1 MKKDQS
7 TDLSRK
13 AEELLNA
20 VFSKNNSQMTEDEV
34 LKLVQ
39 EMEVLQVELE
49 LQNEELA
56 KAKAVEEING
66 AKYRNLFDDAPSG
79 YFTLDRDANITEVN
93 HAGAKLLG
101 KDRNKLKFS
110 QFRFFVSDSSK
121 ETFNLFFEKVWFD
134 EKKETCEIC
143 ILDHQEA
150 MVNVRIDGVV
160 VDNGFHCLITVT
172 DITERIN
179 AENELRNEVER
190 TKLLLDLFT
199 KAPFLTDNELY
210 GEVLDIVLKVTGS
223 QIAFLHKISD
233 DQQEIILTKWNTETK
248 RKGSVEVDENHYPID
263 NAGNLADCIRLQLPV
278 VRNNIRTPDNRIE
291 LPAGYP
297 QVDRTLAIPIVQD
310 EKVYIILGVGNKQ
323 SNYLNSDISHIQLVA
338 DELYKILEKRKIET
352 ALKESERKALK
363 SNLHLKSILESPH
376 GIIIFSLDR
385 NYCYTAFTVSHR
397 EVVKVIW
404 GQTIEIGMNI
414 LEIISL
420 VEDRSKAK
428 SNFDRV
434 FRGEFFILDEEY
446 GDTDMFRSFWEN
458 RYSPIYN
465 DLSEI
470 TGLTVFVTEITERRR
485 AEEELRRSE
494 EKYRNIFENVY
505 DVYYEALLDGTIIEI
520 SPSIETISKGQYR
533 RNELIGKSI
542 VDFYTNLEEWNNFYH
557 ELSKFGKVTDFE
569 LSLRNKDGSLLPI
582 SITSGLR
589 HDATGRPVIIGSM
602 RDITE
607 RKKSEKLIAQ
617 NNKDLQFLNS
627 FALSLSR
634 LSSSEALAGFL
645 LQQLKGYTEATI
657 VAYSEYNRYDRVL
670 VTKIVD
676 AERFLL
682 DLVVEVTGSDLI
694 NLESPVSNEVY
705 NELVANNIHKHDT
718 FTEASFGAIP
728 INFDSIFRER
738 SRIKNIYGIALTI
751 GAELFGTLLLC
762 FADDVPASSE
772 ELMQSFANL
781 SAVALRRKRAEDE
794 LKSSYDQLEQKV
806 VERTLELNQVNAF
819 IKAIVNNAGVT
830 VISTTNT
837 GNVVSFN
844 PAAEQMLGYSQE
856 EVVGKY
862 SILQFF
868 DRDEIYRK
876 AKEYGVFNNEDGTLD
891 FETYI
896 DYVIENRPD
905 TFEWKMVRK
914 DGTSVPVLLS
924 LDWLKGADGWNTG
937 YVGVATDITLR
948 KQSEDALRISEKN
961 LSQITDSVPIFIALL
976 NKDLE
981 YIFINKAY
989 ERFLNLAKSEILGRN
1004 VSEIVGDKVFERAYP
1019 FLLSALNGDTNT
1031 LEIRLTRA
1039 NNQERIVLATYLPYY
1054 QGDVIYGV
1062 LATIIDVT
1070 ERIQSEE
1077 LLNKKVV
1084 ENLAILKAVPDLF
1097 FKIDKYG
1104 RFLSFQSGENIPL
1117 YVTPDKFIG
1126 LKIEDVMPPN
1136 ISSLALSAMNQALQ
1150 TKELVSF
1157 EYELTFNND
1166 VRFFEDRVLTIDEEE
1181 ILMIIRDITD
1191 RKITEKALSWNE
1203 SLLKKVTESSPLGFL
1218 VVDNR
1223 TDEILYF
1230 NHNFCEIWGILHLE
1244 ERMRKKELKNS
1255 AIIPDCL
1262 PVLKD
1267 VAAFAESCKPLQDVD
1282 NRITIEDE
1290 IPFIDG
1296 RIIRRF
1302 SAQIR
1307 DIEDHYNGR
1316 LYIFEDISFR
1326 KISEE
1331 IVVIQRDLATGLSAT
1346 SDLNEALM
1354 LTLRSI
1360 LQIKNV
1366 DGGGI
1371 YLMNS
1376 GTGQLE
1382 LKAHQGLSDQFIQTV
1397 RHYGSDSTQLKLIR
1411 KGIPIYGPGNQIIT
1425 TSAREAELDRI
1436 LSVAIIPIQHEG
1448 IVIGSINLSSKSS
1461 NDFYANTQLSL
1472 EAIALQ
1478 LGGTISRIFTEK
1490 ALLSSQL
1497 NFKILFDTIDDFM
1510 FILDTNGNIMIVN
1523 SVVETRLGYT
1533 IEELTGMNVLSVHPP
1548 ERREEAGFIVGE
1560 MIAGRTLFCP
1570 VPLFTK
1576 YGNYIPVETRVVL
1589 GKWDNKDVLF
1599 GISRDITDRQIAQQE
1614 LALRES
1620 YLTAVI
1626 NNHPGMFWLKD
1637 LQGRFLIVN
1646 SRNDQYLKSY
1656 LFPNRLSVI
1665 GLTDFDIF
1673 SKEDSERYR
1682 LQDKEVVKSLEPGV
1696 FEVYEFRDNRPI
1708 WYETFKF
1715 PVLDRIGEVIGISGY
1730 AIEITQ
1736 RKQTEVALRMQS
1748 AAFES
1753 FALAIIITDIN
1764 GNIQWANSAYAGLT
1778 GYDLAEI
1785 VGKNN
1790 GKLVNSGMQSPEFYK
1805 NLWETILG
1813 GNVWSGELINKR
1825 KDNSLYPEELTITP
1839 ILQPNREISGFI
1851 AIKIDITK
1859 RKQLE
1864 ESLIAAIS
1872 KEKELNDLKS
1882 RFVSMASHEFRTPL
1896 ASILITDESLISYW
1910 KRMSDEQIIL
1920 KLQNVKDQVLHLTNI
1935 VNDVM
1940 QVSKIQEGQVTFSP
1954 QMVELVA
1961 LCQTTIQNFNLDIKL
1976 VNKIEFETNFKIL
1989 NMNLD
1994 LRLITQVL
2002 NNLISNALKYTIFY
2016 PVVKVRLY
2024 QQEDYIFLTVQDNG
2038 IGIPEADQKYL
2049 FQPFYRATN
2058 VKQIQGTGL
2067 GLNIV
2072 KDAVRLHDGK
2082 INFVSLPGKGTTFV
2096 VQLPLKLAY
2105 NQ

>member
-7 TDLSRK
+7 TNLSRK
-13 AEELLNA
+13 AEELFNA
-20 VFSKNNSQMTEDEV
+20 VSSKPNSQMTEDEV

-79 YFTLDRDANITEVN
+79 YFTLDSDANITEVN

-101 KDRNKLKFS
+101 KDRNKLNFS
-110 QFRFFVSDSSK
+110 QFRFFVSVGSK

-134 EKKETCEIC
+134 EKKETCEIS
-143 ILDHQEA
+143 ILDPRGAQ
-150 MVNVRIDGVV
+150 VNVRIDGVV
-160 VDNGFHCLITVT
+160 VDNGSHCLITVT
-172 DITERIN
+172 DITDRIN

-199 KAPFLTDNELY
+199 KAPLLTDNELY
-210 GEVLDIVLKVTGS
+210 GEILDIVVKVTVS
-223 QIAFLHKISD
+223 KIAFLHKISS
-233 DQQEIILTKWNTETK
+233 DQQEVILTTRKSETK
-248 RKGSVEVDENHYPID
+248 KKGLEEVDENHYPIND
-263 NAGNLADCIRLQLPV
+263 AGNLADCIRLKLPI
-278 VRNNIRTPDNRIE
+278 VRNNIRTPDNSIE
-291 LPAGYP
+291 LSTGHTH
-297 QVDRTLAIPIVQD
+297 VDRTLAIPIVQD
-310 EKVYIILGVGNKQ
+310 DKVYIILGVANKQ
-323 SNYLNSDISHIQLVA
+323 NNYLNSDISHIQFVA
-338 DELYKILEKRKIET
+338 DEFYKILEKRKVET
-352 ALKESERKALK
+352 ALKESESKALK

-397 EVVKVIW
+397 EVMNVIW
-404 GQTIEIGMNI
+404 GRTIEIGMNI

-420 VEDRSKAK
+420 AEDRAKARF
-428 SNFDRV
+428 NFDRV
-434 FRGEFFILDEEY
+434 FTGEFFILDEEY
-446 GDTDMFRSFWEN
+446 GEAGMFRTFWEN

-520 SPSIETISKGQYR
+520 SPSIETISKGQYK

-542 VDFYTNLEEWNNFYH
+542 VDFYSNPEERNNFYY

-569 LSLRNKDGSLLPI
+569 LSLLNRDGSVMPI
-582 SITSGLR
+582 SISSGLR

-634 LSSSEALAGFL
+634 LSSSDALDGFL

-657 VAYSEYNRYDRVL
+657 VAYSEYNRYDQAL
-670 VTKIVD
+670 VTRIVD
-676 AERFLL
+676 AERVLL

-694 NLESPVSNEVY
+694 NLEIPVSEDIY
-705 NELVANNIHKHDT
+705 NKLVSCNINKHDT
-718 FTEASFGAIP
+718 FTEASFGTIP
-728 INFDSIFRER
+728 IDIDSVFRER

-751 GAELFGTLLLC
+751 GAELYGTLLLC
-762 FADDVPASSE
+762 FADDVPTSSE

-781 SAVALRRKRAEDE
+781 SAVALRRKRAEDD
-794 LKSSYDQLEQKV
+794 LKISYDQLEQKV

-819 IKAIVNNAGVT
+819 NKAIVNNAGVT

-837 GNVVSFN
+837 GEVVTFN
-844 PAAEQMLGYSQE
+844 PAAEQMLGYRQE
-856 EVVGKY
+856 EVIGKF

-868 DRDEIYRK
+868 DKIEIFNK
-876 AKEYGVFNNEDGTLD
+876 AKEYGTLNNDGTFDL
-891 FETYI
+891 ETYI
-896 DYVIENRPD
+896 DYVIEKRPD
-905 TFEWKMVRK
+905 TFEWKMVRR
-914 DGTSVPVLLS
+914 DGTAVPVLLS
-924 LDWLKGADGWNTG
+924 LDWLKGSDGWNTG

-948 KQSEDALRISEKN
+948 KQTEDALMISEKN

-981 YIFINKAY
+981 YIFTNRAY
-989 ERFLNLAKSEILGRN
+989 EKFLNLTKLEILGKN
-1004 VSEIVGDKVFERAYP
+1004 VKEIVGDIVYERAYS
-1019 FLLSALNGDTNT
+1019 FLLRALDGETNT
-1031 LEIRLTRA
+1031 IEIMLSRSDG
-1039 NNQERIVLATYLPYY
+1039 QERIVLATYLPYY
-1054 QGDVIYGV
+1054 QGDAICGV
-1062 LATIIDVT
+1062 LATIIDIT
-1070 ERIQSEE
+1070 ERIKSKE
-1077 LLNKKVV
+1077 LLHKKEI

-1104 RFLSFQSGENIPL
+1104 RFLSYQSGENIPL
-1117 YVTPDKFIG
+1117 FVTPGKFLG
-1126 LKIEDVMPPN
+1126 KKIEDVMPPN
-1136 ISSLALSAMNQALQ
+1136 LSLLALSAMNQALQ
-1150 TKELVSF
+1150 SKELVSF

-1166 VRFFEDRVLTIDEEE
+1166 VRFFEDRVLTIDEDE

-1191 RKITEKALSWNE
+1191 RKITEKALRWNE

-1230 NHNFCEIWGILHLE
+1230 NRNFCEIWGILHLE
-1244 ERMRKKELKNS
+1244 ERMRNKELTNND
-1255 AIIPDCL
+1255 IIPDCL

-1267 VAAFAESCKPLQDVD
+1267 VPAFAESCKPLQDVD

-1290 IPFIDG
+1290 IPFLDG

-1307 DIEDHYNGR
+1307 DDEDQYNGR

-1326 KISEE
+1326 KLSEE
-1331 IVVIQRDLATGLSAT
+1331 IVVMQRDLATGLSAT
-1346 SDLNEALM
+1346 SDLNEALK

-1371 YLMNS
+1371 YLMNTE
-1376 GTGQLE
+1376 TGELE

-1397 RHYGSDSTQLKLIR
+1397 CHYGSDSTQLKLIR
-1411 KGIPIYGPGNQIIT
+1411 KGIPIYGFSNQIIT
-1425 TSAREAELDRI
+1425 SSAREAELDQI

-1448 IVIGSINLSSKSS
+1448 VVIGSINLSSKSS
-1461 NDFYANTQLSL
+1461 YEFYTNTHLSL

-1523 SVVETRLGYT
+1523 SVVEMRLGYT
-1533 IEELTGMNVLSVHPP
+1533 IEELTGMNVLKVHPP
-1548 ERREEAGFIVGE
+1548 ERRDEAGFIVGE

-1576 YGNYIPVETRVVL
+1576 HGNYIPVETRVVL

-1599 GISRDITDRQIAQQE
+1599 GISRDITDRQKAQHE
-1614 LALRES
+1614 LELRES
-1620 YLTAVI
+1620 YLSAVI

-1646 SRNDQYLKSY
+1646 SRNDQYLKTF
-1656 LFPNRLSVI
+1656 LGANKLSVI

-1673 SKEDSERYR
+1673 SKDESERYR
-1682 LQDKEVVKSLEPGV
+1682 NQDKEVVKSLKPGV
-1696 FEVYEFRDNRPI
+1696 FEVYEVRDNQPI
-1708 WYETFKF
+1708 WHETFKF
-1715 PVLDRIGEVIGISGY
+1715 PVLGRSGEVIGISGY

-1736 RKQTEVALRMQS
+1736 RKQAEVALKMQS

-1753 FALAIIITDIN
+1753 FALAIIITDIK
-1764 GNIQWANSAYAGLT
+1764 GNIQWANSAYARLT
-1778 GYDLAEI
+1778 GYELTEI

-1790 GKLVNSGMQSPEFYK
+1790 GKLVNSGKQNPDFYK
-1805 NLWETILG
+1805 NLWETIMSG
-1813 GNVWSGELINKR
+1813 KVWSGELINKR
-1825 KDNSLYPEELTITP
+1825 KDDTIYPEEQTITP
-1839 ILQPNREISGFI
+1839 ILQTNGDISGFI

-1864 ESLIAAIS
+1864 ESLMAAIL

-1910 KRMSDEQIIL
+1910 NRMSEDQIIS

-1954 QMVELVA
+1954 QDVDFVA
-1961 LCQTTIQNFNLDIKL
+1961 LCHATIQNFNLDIDIK
-1976 VNKIEFETNFKIL
+1976 NKIEFETNFEIL
-1989 NMNLD
+1989 NMHLD
-1994 LRLITQVL
+1994 LRLIRQVL
-2002 NNLISNALKYTIFY
+2002 NNLISNALKYSVNS

-2024 QQEDYIFLTVQDNG
+2024 QQDESIILTVQDNG

-2072 KDAVRLHDGK
+2072 KDAVRLHDGN
-2082 INFVSLPGKGTTFV
+2082 INFVSLQKKGTTFV
-2096 VQLPLKLAY
+2096 VQLPLKLKT
-2105 NQ
+2105 